1 MDLKRNRTGI
11 EKKFFELCQSV
22 VNEQGLELYSMDYIS
37 GQQLLR
43 LFVQNPETKT
53 AQLDDCAKIDR
64 ALTPFI
70 EEEDWMPE
78 ELTLEVSSPGV
89 YRDVKEA
96 IAFESL
102 VGERVAMGLH
112 NKISDQ
118 DILSSGDLSATGKKL
133 LKDKKVIVWVEAF
146 GDDHIVVKPDGGD
159 SEKDRLKINF
169 ENIKKANV
177 EPRWEDIKDS

>member
-1 MDLKRNRTGI
+1 MELIKSRTGI
-11 EKKFFELCQSV
+11 EKKFFDLCQKV
-22 VNEQGLELYSMDYIS
+22 VGEQGLELYGLDYIS

-43 LFVQNPETKT
+43 LYVQDPGTKT
-53 AQLDDCAKIDR
+53 AQLDDCAKVDR

-70 EEEDWMPE
+70 EEEEWMPQ

-96 IAFESL
+96 ILFKDL
-102 VGERVAMGLH
+102 VGERVVLSLNQKMT
-112 NKISDQ
+112 SD
-118 DILSSGDLSATGKKL
+118 DVVSSGEISGLVKKL
-133 LKDKKVIVWVEAF
+133 LKDKKVIVWIDSFAE
-146 GDDHIVVKPDGGD
+146 DHMLVKPEEN
-159 SEKDRLKINF
+159 SNELIKVSF

>member
-1 MDLKRNRTGI
+1 MDLKRDRTGI
-11 EKKFFELCQSV
+11 EKKFFDLCQNV
-22 VNEQGLELYSMDYIS
+22 VKEQGLELYSMDYIS

-53 AQLDDCAKIDR
+53 AQLDDCASVDR

-70 EEEDWMPE
+70 EEEEWMPA

-89 YRDVKEA
+89 YRDIKEA
-96 IAFESL
+96 CAFESL

-112 NKISDQ
+112 NKLTSEDV
-118 DILSSGDLSATGKKL
+118 LSNGELGATGKKL
-133 LKDKKVIVWVEAF
+133 LKDKKVIVWIEAYS
-146 GDDHIVVKPDGGD
+146 DDHLVVRPDGN
-159 SEKDRLKINF
+159 ENEEDRLKVSF